1 LESGPYRGPKVQT
14 RLESGPF
21 RDSITYNGPKVQTR
35 LESEHFSGPKVQ
47 TRLESGPFRDSITWK
62 NQGRPQMLQQQE
74 QQYQPMTNK
83 RIGYDSNYREEP
95 KMTNQ
100 QRYFPSQNNNNYY
113 STHYNHDR
121 IQTVT
126 SEPRRNYFPVP
137 DEEIIEDN
145 YSDEYLPNFDPYAE
159 HESFIG
165 EEQVLNAGYTVQDG
179 NMKPHEYLTSSYERP
194 DKVDLSEW
202 YDLTVIPTMKPM
214 RATTVK
220 PWTSIDL
227 AKPDWE
233 ETSPN
238 LFDDQAKSQKLGLQT
253 YGSWNKD
260 TLKLGA
266 VPFSR
271 ATDGKE
277 RKWVKVSSVKRK
289 RKRIPPNTKEILLDT
304 NLGMKVDQ

>member
-1 LESGPYRGPKVQT
+1 
-14 RLESGPF
+14 
-21 RDSITYNGPKVQTR
+21 
-35 LESEHFSGPKVQ
+35 
-47 TRLESGPFRDSITWK
+47 
-62 NQGRPQMLQQQE
+62 
-74 QQYQPMTNK
+74 
-83 RIGYDSNYREEP
+83 
-95 KMTNQ
+95 
-100 QRYFPSQNNNNYY
+100 
-113 STHYNHDR
+113 
-121 IQTVT
+121 
-126 SEPRRNYFPVP
+126 
-137 DEEIIEDN
+137 
-145 YSDEYLPNFDPYAE
+145 
-159 HESFIG
+159 
-165 EEQVLNAGYTVQDG
+165 
-179 NMKPHEYLTSSYERP
+179 MKPL
-194 DKVDLSEW
+194 
-202 YDLTVIPTMKPM
+202 

-304 NLGMKVDQ
+304 NLEMKVDQ